1 MNNINWLSGPAP
13 HTALAQLRASGVLRQ
28 VLPEVDALYG
38 VPQSAE
44 HHPEICTG
52 IHTEMCLE
60 VAERLH
66 LSPQA
71 RFAVLV
77 HDLGK
82 ARTPAHEWPRHL
94 NHESRGMAPVIE
106 VCERLGI
113 TGRTRQ
119 LALLV
124 CKKHLDAHRAFV
136 MRERSVI
143 SFLEDTAMERD
154 RDMLVDFVAA
164 CEADKR
170 GRLGMMDGTYPQG
183 AYLLAC
189 QAALA
194 PLPHAAG
201 TASTDTSVEAQRKH
215 VLRLQA
221 VRAQRLLFA
230 PSNA

>member
-1 MNNINWLSGPAP
+1 MKNLTWLNGPAP
-13 HTALAQLRASGVLRQ
+13 HRALAQLRATGALRQ

-60 VAERLH
+60 VAERLG

-82 ARTPAHEWPRHL
+82 ALTPAHEWPRHL
-94 NHESRGMAPVIE
+94 NHESKGMEPVRE

-113 TGRTRQ
+113 TGRASR

-124 CKKHLDAHRAFV
+124 CRKHLDAHRAFV

-143 SFLEDTAMERD
+143 SFLEDTAMEQD
-154 RDMLVDFVAA
+154 RDMLVDFVGA

-170 GRLGMMDGTYPQG
+170 GRLGMLDGAYPQG
-183 AYLLAC
+183 TYLLAC

-194 PLPHAAG
+194 PLPHDEGAG
-201 TASTDTSVEAQRKH
+201 STDASVDSQKKH

-221 VRAQRLLFA
+221 VRTQRLLFA
-230 PSNA
+230 PPDA